1 LPHWRSQL
9 ALCIRGIASGH
20 RACISAGGQPRAI
33 PIVFSSAGA
42 SFAGIVSAF
51 FNRCA
56 GRRTAE
62 RSGREMVDVSL
73 GARGAAQGNIA
84 DTLQGAD
91 PGYPEAQAGVQDW
104 LSGIEKPN
112 LTPRYY
118 LTIGLLVLQEMFEFY
133 DFF

>member
-1 LPHWRSQL
+1 MHRSCP
-9 ALCIRGIASGH
+9 A
-20 RACISAGGQPRAI
+20 AI
-33 PIVFSSAGA
+33 PIVFSISDA
-42 SFAGIVSAF
+42 SFVAIVSAF

-56 GRRTAE
+56 GRRTAG

-91 PGYPEAQAGVQDW
+91 PGYPEAQAAAQDW
-104 LSGIEKPN
+104 LAGIEKTN

-133 DFF
+133 DFFLVGYLVSQLAPEIGRAHV